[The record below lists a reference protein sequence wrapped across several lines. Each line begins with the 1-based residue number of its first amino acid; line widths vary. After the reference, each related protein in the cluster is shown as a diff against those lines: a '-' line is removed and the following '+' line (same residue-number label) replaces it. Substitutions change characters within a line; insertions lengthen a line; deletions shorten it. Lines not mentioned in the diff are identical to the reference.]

1 MWKLTRRGLWSHKRR
16 LISTSLAVVLGV
28 AFLTA
33 TLTLGDTMRGGIDQL
48 LEHGNA
54 ETDVVVRNATKY
66 GSDEMVERGR
76 LDGGLVA
83 ELTELDGVA
92 VAAPSIEGFAQI
104 EASDGDPIG
113 GNGPPTLAGNW
124 IDDPRLNP
132 FEVVEGRAPAA
143 DGEVVID
150 RRSARLGDLH
160 VGDHTTLRTPDPL
173 DVEIVGIAK
182 FGSVDSIAGA
192 SFVAF
197 TNDQARDVLVGGAD
211 EVSSILVMGDD
222 GISPERLRS
231 TVASA
236 LPSEAEALTGDEII
250 AETQD
255 DIEADFLGFFEMFLL
270 MFAGVALLVATFSI
284 HNTFSILV
292 AQRTRESALLRA
304 IGASRAQVL
313 RSICAEGL
321 AVGVVASGIG
331 LGAGIGLGYGLRAL
345 IESFGV
351 ELPNAGL
358 VVTTSTIVAALVMG
372 VVVTF
377 LASVTP
383 AIKGSR
389 VAPLAALR
397 ENAIDRSGASK
408 WRAAFGALAL
418 GGGIALTITAVTN
431 SAIMDVGSAL
441 GRAGLGALATLVG
454 AVALGPVVARPAS
467 ALLGSP
473 LAVFAGSGRLARRNA
488 MRNPRR
494 TSGSASALMVGTA
507 VVALFTTVGASIKA
521 SVGEVVEQAFSGDL
535 VIVDES
541 FSGAGLSPLLADE
554 LAALPEVDNTATMT
568 NGVVSID
575 GEDAFPTVVDPDRL
589 ASVFDFDE
597 SSGKVAEL
605 QSGQIAI
612 NDVYAA
618 DHALTRGSQLT
629 FDYADGASQAVVVDA
644 VFRGGEIAGDMVM
657 TRADWAPHATRPTDV
672 AVLVDL
678 ADGVSLGDGQAA
690 VQTVADRL
698 SAPEPQTSEEYIDS
712 VGADV
717 DQMLALVYGLL
728 GLAVLIAL
736 MGIANTLSLSIH
748 ERTREL
754 GLLRAVGQ
762 TRRQLRSTVRWE
774 AVIVAIFGTIGGL
787 ALGTFLGWGLIEAI
801 AAQEGFGSFA
811 LPVVPLAAIL
821 ALAAAAGVVAA
832 VRPAR
837 RAAKLDIL
845 SAIATD

>member
-1 MWKLTRRGLWSHKRR
+1 ME
-16 LISTSLAVVLGV
+16 STNCSN
-28 AFLTA
+28 TA
-33 TLTLGDTMRGGIDQL
+33 TPKPTWSC
-48 LEHGNA
+48 
-54 ETDVVVRNATKY
+54 ATRPST
-66 GSDEMVERGR
+66 GATTWSSAVASN
-76 LDGGLVA
+76 GGLVD
-83 ELTELDGVA
+83 ELAQLDGVA

-104 EASDGDPIG
+104 VGSDGDPIG

-124 IDDPRLNP
+124 IADPRLNP
-132 FEVVEGRAPAA
+132 YQVVEGRAPAA
-143 DGEVVID
+143 AGEVVID
-150 RRSARLGDLH
+150 RRSARLGELE

-173 DVEIVGIAK
+173 DVEIAGIAK
-182 FGSVDSIAGA
+182 FGSVDGVAGA
-192 SFVAF
+192 SYVAF
-197 TNDQARDVLVGGAD
+197 TNDQAREVLVGGAD
-211 EVSSILVMGDD
+211 EVSSILLIGDD
-222 GISPERLRS
+222 GISPEQLRS

-255 DIEADFLGFFEMFLL
+255 DIEADFLGFFETFLL

-292 AQRTRESALLRA
+292 AQRTRESALVRA
-304 IGASRAQVL
+304 IGASRGQVL

-358 VVTTSTIVAALVMG
+358 VVTTSTIVAALVVG

-377 LASVTP
+377 LASITP

-408 WRAAFGALAL
+408 WRAAFGTLAL

-431 SAIMDVGSAL
+431 SEGAL

-473 LAVFAGSGRLARRNA
+473 LAAFRGSGRLARRNA

-507 VVALFTTVGASIKA
+507 VVALFATVAASIKA
-521 SVGEVVEQAFSGDL
+521 SVGDVVEQSFSGDL

-541 FSGAGLSPLLADE
+541 FGGAGLSPLLADE
-554 LAALPEVDNTATMT
+554 LAALPEVASTSTMT
-568 NGVVSID
+568 NAVVSID
-575 GEDAFPTVVDPDRL
+575 GEDAYPTVVDPDRL
-589 ASVFDFDE
+589 ASVFDLDE
-597 SSGKVAEL
+597 SSGTVAEL
-605 QSGQIAI
+605 QPGQIAVS
-612 NDVYAA
+612 DVYAD
-618 DHALTRGSQLT
+618 DHALVRGSTLT
-629 FDYADGASQAVVVDA
+629 FDYADGASQAVEVGA
-644 VFRGGEIAGDMVM
+644 VYRGGEIAGEIIM
-657 TRADWAPHATRPTDV
+657 TRADWTPHATRPTDV
-672 AVLVDL
+672 AVLIGL
-678 ADGVSLGDGQAA
+678 ADGVSLEAGQAA
-690 VQTVADRL
+690 VQVVAERL
-698 SAPEPQTSEEYIDS
+698 AAPEPQTGEEYIDS
-712 VGADV
+712 VGAEV

-774 AVIVAIFGTIGGL
+774 AVIVAVFGTIGGL
-787 ALGTFLGWGLIEAI
+787 GLGTFLGWGLIEAI

>member
-54 ETDVVVRNATKY
+54 ETDVIVRNATKY
-66 GSDEMVERGR
+66 GSDDMVERGR

-83 ELTELDGVA
+83 ELAQLDGVA

-104 EASDGDPIG
+104 VGSDGDPIG

-132 FEVVEGRAPAA
+132 YQVVEGRAPAA
-143 DGEVVID
+143 AGEVVID
-150 RRSARLGDLH
+150 RRSARLGELE

-182 FGSVDSIAGA
+182 FGSVDGVAGA

-211 EVSSILVMGDD
+211 EVSSILLMGDD
-222 GISPERLRS
+222 GISPEQLRS

-255 DIEADFLGFFEMFLL
+255 DIEADFLGFFETFLL

-292 AQRTRESALLRA
+292 AQRTRESALVRA
-304 IGASRAQVL
+304 IGASRGQVL

-358 VVTTSTIVAALVMG
+358 VVTTSTIVAALVVG
-372 VVVTF
+372 IVVTF

-431 SAIMDVGSAL
+431 SRR
-441 GRAGLGALATLVG
+441 RAGPSRARSAGDPGRRRCARPRRRPSRVG
-454 AVALGPVVARPAS
+454 AAGIAAGGVPWVGPTRPPQRDAQP
-467 ALLGSP
+467 APHIGQRVGAHGRHRCGG
-473 LAVFAGSGRLARRNA
+473 AVHHRRRLDQGVGRRCR
-488 MRNPRR
+488 
-494 TSGSASALMVGTA
+494 GA
-507 VVALFTTVGASIKA
+507 VVLRRPRDRRR
-521 SVGEVVEQAFSGDL
+521 VVQWRRPQPDS
-535 VIVDES
+535 S
-541 FSGAGLSPLLADE
+541 
-554 LAALPEVDNTATMT
+554 AT
-568 NGVVSID
+568 SWRRSRRW
-575 GEDAFPTVVDPDRL
+575 P
-589 ASVFDFDE
+589 
-597 SSGKVAEL
+597 
-605 QSGQIAI
+605 
-612 NDVYAA
+612 
-618 DHALTRGSQLT
+618 
-629 FDYADGASQAVVVDA
+629 
-644 VFRGGEIAGDMVM
+644 
-657 TRADWAPHATRPTDV
+657 
-672 AVLVDL
+672 
-678 ADGVSLGDGQAA
+678 
-690 VQTVADRL
+690 
-698 SAPEPQTSEEYIDS
+698 
-712 VGADV
+712 
-717 DQMLALVYGLL
+717 
-728 GLAVLIAL
+728 
-736 MGIANTLSLSIH
+736 
-748 ERTREL
+748 
-754 GLLRAVGQ
+754 
-762 TRRQLRSTVRWE
+762 TRRR
-774 AVIVAIFGTIGGL
+774 
-787 ALGTFLGWGLIEAI
+787 
-801 AAQEGFGSFA
+801 
-811 LPVVPLAAIL
+811 
-821 ALAAAAGVVAA
+821 
-832 VRPAR
+832 
-837 RAAKLDIL
+837 
-845 SAIATD
+845 

>member
-1 MWKLTRRGLWSHKRR
+1 MWKLTRRGLWNHKRR

-66 GSDEMVERGR
+66 GSDDMVERGR
-76 LDGGLVA
+76 LEGGLVD
-83 ELTELDGVA
+83 ELAQLDGVA

-104 EASDGDPIG
+104 VGSDGDPIG

-124 IDDPRLNP
+124 IADPRLNP
-132 FEVVEGRAPAA
+132 YQVVEGRAPAA
-143 DGEVVID
+143 AGEVVID
-150 RRSARLGDLH
+150 RRSARLGELE

-173 DVEIVGIAK
+173 DVEIAGIAK
-182 FGSVDSIAGA
+182 FGSVDGVAGA
-192 SFVAF
+192 SYVAF

-211 EVSSILVMGDD
+211 EVSSILLIGDD
-222 GISPERLRS
+222 GISPEQLRS

-255 DIEADFLGFFEMFLL
+255 DIEADFLGFFETFLL

-292 AQRTRESALLRA
+292 AQRTRESALVRA
-304 IGASRAQVL
+304 IGASRGQVL

-358 VVTTSTIVAALVMG
+358 VVTTSTIVAALVVG

-377 LASVTP
+377 LASITP

-408 WRAAFGALAL
+408 WRAAFGTLAL
-418 GGGIALTITAVTN
+418 GGGVALTITAVTN
-431 SAIMDVGSAL
+431 SAIMNVGSAL

-473 LAVFAGSGRLARRNA
+473 LAAFHGSGRLARRNA

-507 VVALFTTVGASIKA
+507 VVALFATVAASIKA
-521 SVGEVVEQAFSGDL
+521 SVGDVVEQSFSGDL

-541 FSGAGLSPLLADE
+541 LRRRRPQPTPGRPAGGAPGGRQHIDDDERGREHRRRRRVPNRRRPRSPRLGVRPRRVE
-554 LAALPEVDNTATMT
+554 WHGRRPATW
-568 NGVVSID
+568 
-575 GEDAFPTVVDPDRL
+575 PDRGERCL
-589 ASVFDFDE
+589 RRRPRPRPRQHVDVRLRRWRQP
-597 SSGKVAEL
+597 SG
-605 QSGQIAI
+605 
-612 NDVYAA
+612 
-618 DHALTRGSQLT
+618 RGR
-629 FDYADGASQAVVVDA
+629 
-644 VFRGGEIAGDMVM
+644 RGV
-657 TRADWAPHATRPTDV
+657 P
-672 AVLVDL
+672 
-678 ADGVSLGDGQAA
+678 
-690 VQTVADRL
+690 
-698 SAPEPQTSEEYIDS
+698 
-712 VGADV
+712 
-717 DQMLALVYGLL
+717 
-728 GLAVLIAL
+728 
-736 MGIANTLSLSIH
+736 
-748 ERTREL
+748 
-754 GLLRAVGQ
+754 
-762 TRRQLRSTVRWE
+762 RR
-774 AVIVAIFGTIGGL
+774 
-787 ALGTFLGWGLIEAI
+787 
-801 AAQEGFGSFA
+801 
-811 LPVVPLAAIL
+811 
-821 ALAAAAGVVAA
+821 
-832 VRPAR
+832 
-837 RAAKLDIL
+837 
-845 SAIATD
+845 

>member
-1 MWKLTRRGLWSHKRR
+1 MWKLTRRGLWNHKRR

-54 ETDVVVRNATKY
+54 ETDVIVRNATKY

-83 ELTELDGVA
+83 ELAELDGVA
-92 VAAPSIEGFAQI
+92 VAVPSIEGFAQI
-104 EASDGDPIG
+104 VGSDGDPIG

-132 FEVVEGRAPAA
+132 FQVVEGRAPAA

-150 RRSARLGDLH
+150 RRSARLGELE

-182 FGSVDSIAGA
+182 FGSVDGVAGA

-211 EVSSILVMGDD
+211 EVSSILLMGDD
-222 GISPERLRS
+222 GISPEQLRS

-255 DIEADFLGFFEMFLL
+255 DIEADFLGFFETFLL

-292 AQRTRESALLRA
+292 AQRTRESALVRA
-304 IGASRAQVL
+304 IGASRGQVL

-358 VVTTSTIVAALVMG
+358 VVTTSTIVAALVVG

-431 SAIMDVGSAL
+431 SGRGAL

-473 LAVFAGSGRLARRNA
+473 LAAFRGSGRLARRNA

-521 SVGEVVEQAFSGDL
+521 SVGDVVEQAFSGDL

-541 FSGAGLSPLLADE
+541 FSGAGLSPAPRRRAGRSPGGRQHGDDDE
-554 LAALPEVDNTATMT
+554 
-568 NGVVSID
+568 
-575 GEDAFPTVVDPDRL
+575 R
-589 ASVFDFDE
+589 
-597 SSGKVAEL
+597 
-605 QSGQIAI
+605 
-612 NDVYAA
+612 
-618 DHALTRGSQLT
+618 
-629 FDYADGASQAVVVDA
+629 
-644 VFRGGEIAGDMVM
+644 
-657 TRADWAPHATRPTDV
+657 
-672 AVLVDL
+672 
-678 ADGVSLGDGQAA
+678 
-690 VQTVADRL
+690 
-698 SAPEPQTSEEYIDS
+698 
-712 VGADV
+712 
-717 DQMLALVYGLL
+717 
-728 GLAVLIAL
+728 
-736 MGIANTLSLSIH
+736 
-748 ERTREL
+748 
-754 GLLRAVGQ
+754 
-762 TRRQLRSTVRWE
+762 RRQH
-774 AVIVAIFGTIGGL
+774 
-787 ALGTFLGWGLIEAI
+787 
-801 AAQEGFGSFA
+801 
-811 LPVVPLAAIL
+811 
-821 ALAAAAGVVAA
+821 
-832 VRPAR
+832 R
-837 RAAKLDIL
+837 R
-845 SAIATD
+845 

>member
-1 MWKLTRRGLWSHKRR
+1 MWKLTRRGLWNHKRR

-54 ETDVVVRNATKY
+54 ETDVIVRNATKY

-83 ELTELDGVA
+83 ELTQLDGVA

-132 FEVVEGRAPAA
+132 FQVVDGRAPAA

-150 RRSARLGDLH
+150 RRSARLGDLQ

-197 TNDQARDVLVGGAD
+197 TTDQARDVLVGGAD

-222 GISPERLRS
+222 GISPEQLRS
-231 TVASA
+231 AVASA

-255 DIEADFLGFFEMFLL
+255 DIEADFLGFFETFLL

-292 AQRTRESALLRA
+292 AQRTRESALVRA
-304 IGASRAQVL
+304 IGASRGQVL
-313 RSICAEGL
+313 RSICSEAL
-321 AVGVVASGIG
+321 AIGVVASGIG
-331 LGAGIGLGYGLRAL
+331 LGAGVGLGYGFRAL

-358 VVTTSTIVAALVMG
+358 VVTTSTIVAALVVG

-431 SAIMDVGSAL
+431 SEGAL

-473 LAVFAGSGRLARRNA
+473 LAAFAGSGRLARRNA

-521 SVGEVVEQAFSGDL
+521 SVGDVVEQAFSGDL

-541 FSGAGLSPLLADE
+541 FSGAGLSPNLGGE
-554 LAALPEVDNTATMT
+554 LAALPEVANTATMT
-568 NGVVSID
+568 NAVVSID

-589 ASVFDFDE
+589 ASVFDFEE

-605 QSGQIAI
+605 QSGQIAVS
-612 NDVYAA
+612 DVYAA
-618 DHALTRGSQLT
+618 DHALTSGSTLT
-629 FDYADGASQAVVVDA
+629 FDYADGASQAVTVDA
-644 VFRGGEIAGDMVM
+644 VYRGGEIAGDMVM
-657 TRADWAPHATRPTDV
+657 TRADWTPHATRPTDV
-672 AVLVDL
+672 AVLIDL
-678 ADGVSLGDGQAA
+678 ADGVSLDAGQAA
-690 VQTVADRL
+690 VQAVADRL

-787 ALGTFLGWGLIEAI
+787 GLGTFLGWGLIEAI

>member
-1 MWKLTRRGLWSHKRR
+1 
-16 LISTSLAVVLGV
+16 
-28 AFLTA
+28 
-33 TLTLGDTMRGGIDQL
+33 
-48 LEHGNA
+48 
-54 ETDVVVRNATKY
+54 
-66 GSDEMVERGR
+66 MVERGR

-83 ELTELDGVA
+83 ELTQLDGVA

-150 RRSARLGDLH
+150 RRSARLGELQ

-222 GISPERLRS
+222 GISPEQLRS

-255 DIEADFLGFFEMFLL
+255 DIEADFLGFFETFLL

-292 AQRTRESALLRA
+292 AQRTRESALVRA
-304 IGASRAQVL
+304 IGASRGQVL

-358 VVTTSTIVAALVMG
+358 VVTTSTIVAALVVG

-431 SAIMDVGSAL
+431 SEGAL

-467 ALLGSP
+467 ALLGAP
-473 LAVFAGSGRLARRNA
+473 VGGV
-488 MRNPRR
+488 PR
-494 TSGSASALMVGTA
+494 
-507 VVALFTTVGASIKA
+507 
-521 SVGEVVEQAFSGDL
+521 
-535 VIVDES
+535 
-541 FSGAGLSPLLADE
+541 
-554 LAALPEVDNTATMT
+554 
-568 NGVVSID
+568 
-575 GEDAFPTVVDPDRL
+575 
-589 ASVFDFDE
+589 
-597 SSGKVAEL
+597 
-605 QSGQIAI
+605 
-612 NDVYAA
+612 
-618 DHALTRGSQLT
+618 
-629 FDYADGASQAVVVDA
+629 
-644 VFRGGEIAGDMVM
+644 
-657 TRADWAPHATRPTDV
+657 
-672 AVLVDL
+672 
-678 ADGVSLGDGQAA
+678 
-690 VQTVADRL
+690 
-698 SAPEPQTSEEYIDS
+698 
-712 VGADV
+712 
-717 DQMLALVYGLL
+717 
-728 GLAVLIAL
+728 
-736 MGIANTLSLSIH
+736 
-748 ERTREL
+748 
-754 GLLRAVGQ
+754 
-762 TRRQLRSTVRWE
+762 
-774 AVIVAIFGTIGGL
+774 
-787 ALGTFLGWGLIEAI
+787 
-801 AAQEGFGSFA
+801 
-811 LPVVPLAAIL
+811 
-821 ALAAAAGVVAA
+821 

-837 RAAKLDIL
+837 PPQRDAQPAPHVGQRLGAHGRHRCRGAVHHRRRLDQGVGRRRRGAGRSRAT
-845 SAIATD
+845 S

>member
-54 ETDVVVRNATKY
+54 ETDVFVRNATKY
-66 GSDEMVERGR
+66 GADDMVERGR

-83 ELTELDGVA
+83 ELARLDGVA

-104 EASDGDPIG
+104 VGSDGDPIG

-124 IDDPRLNP
+124 IADPRLNP
-132 FEVVEGRAPAA
+132 YQVVEGRAPAA
-143 DGEVVID
+143 AGEVVID
-150 RRSARLGDLH
+150 RRSARLGELE

-182 FGSVDSIAGA
+182 FGSVDGVAGA

-211 EVSSILVMGDD
+211 EVSSILLMGDD
-222 GISPERLRS
+222 GITPEQLRS
-231 TVASA
+231 TVAST

-255 DIEADFLGFFEMFLL
+255 DIEADFLGFFETFLL

-292 AQRTRESALLRA
+292 AQRTRESALVRA
-304 IGASRAQVL
+304 IGASRGQVL

-358 VVTTSTIVAALVMG
+358 VVTTSTIVAALVVG

-408 WRAAFGALAL
+408 WRAAFGTLAL

-431 SAIMDVGSAL
+431 SQGAL

-473 LAVFAGSGRLARRNA
+473 LAVFRGSGRLARRNA

-494 TSGSASALMVGTA
+494 TSGSAAALMVGTA
-507 VVALFTTVGASIKA
+507 VVALFTTVGSSIKA
-521 SVGEVVEQAFSGDL
+521 SVGDVVEQSFSGDL

-541 FSGAGLSPLLADE
+541 FSGAGLSPLLGDQ
-554 LAALPEVDNTATMT
+554 LAALPEVANTATMT
-568 NGVVSID
+568 NAVVSID
-575 GEDAFPTVVDPDRL
+575 GEDAYPTVVDPDRL
-589 ASVFDFDE
+589 ASVFDLDE

-605 QSGQIAI
+605 QSGQIAVS
-612 NDVYAA
+612 DVYAD
-618 DHALTRGSQLT
+618 DHALVRGSSLT
-629 FDYADGASQAVVVDA
+629 FDYANGASQVVAVGA
-644 VFRGGEIAGDMVM
+644 VYSGGEIAGEIIM
-657 TRADWAPHATRPTDV
+657 TRADWTPHATRPTDV
-672 AVLVDL
+672 AVLIDL
-678 ADGVSLGDGQAA
+678 ADGVSLEAGQAA
-690 VQTVADRL
+690 VQVVADRL
-698 SAPEPQTSEEYIDS
+698 AAPEPQTSDEYIGS
-712 VGADV
+712 VGAQV

-736 MGIANTLSLSIH
+736 MGIANTLALSIH

-754 GLLRAVGQ
+754 GLLRAVDIQ
-762 TRRQLRSTVRWE
+762 LETRHTV
-774 AVIVAIFGTIGGL
+774 F
-787 ALGTFLGWGLIEAI
+787 
-801 AAQEGFGSFA
+801 
-811 LPVVPLAAIL
+811 
-821 ALAAAAGVVAA
+821 
-832 VRPAR
+832 
-837 RAAKLDIL
+837 
-845 SAIATD
+845 